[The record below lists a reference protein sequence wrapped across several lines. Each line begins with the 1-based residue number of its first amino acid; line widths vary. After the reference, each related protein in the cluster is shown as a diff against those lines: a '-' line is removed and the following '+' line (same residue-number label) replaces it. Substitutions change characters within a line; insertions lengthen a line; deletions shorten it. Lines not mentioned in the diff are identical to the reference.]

1 MTPEEKERLGLALF
15 AGAFALT
22 TTVLRKE
29 PINAY
34 RALGTALFA
43 AVDRYRQAKRE
54 EVVTVDIDH
63 EEIPNLQLIAHDT
76 N

>member
-22 TTVLRKE
+22 TTVLSRKE
-29 PINAY
+29 PMH
-34 RALGTALFA
+34 RAIGTAFFT

-63 EEIPNLQLIAHDT
+63 EEVPNLQL
-76 N
+76 NQ